1 MGCRCNWPPR
11 RGSIRSMSLLTCSS
25 RWRHGC
31 CSEASLPCLS
41 WDGWGARW
49 ASFDPVRALRCRCPL
64 WTPPGSRQR
73 HRKPCGHARRSA
85 TPNASVCAGRG
96 RRPGKLGEG
105 WALRFCW
112 SQCPTTLAPTDHS
125 ACCRSP
131 WLRHPLSCCLLG
143 DHKGSPLHVSL
154 LSARARKFALFAAA
168 ASGWTSTAPQAAEP
182 ELAFLPDHQ
191 QHTGVED
198 RRVGTT
204 KDTDQQRERKVA
216 DGYATKERQRTQCDQ
231 YGQRCVERA
240 GHGLYQAG
248 VDYLLKC
255 LRGAALHVL
264 TDTVEHNDC
273 IVHRETDHR
282 QQRGDEQRVDL
293 DMKSPAQD

>member
-1 MGCRCNWPPR
+1 ME
-11 RGSIRSMSLLTCSS
+11 IY
-25 RWRHGC
+25 
-31 CSEASLPCLS
+31 
-41 WDGWGARW
+41 
-49 ASFDPVRALRCRCPL
+49 PL
-64 WTPPGSRQR
+64 VE
-73 HRKPCGHARRSA
+73 K
-85 TPNASVCAGRG
+85 
-96 RRPGKLGEG
+96 
-105 WALRFCW
+105 
-112 SQCPTTLAPTDHS
+112 D
-125 ACCRSP
+125 
-131 WLRHPLSCCLLG
+131 LG
-143 DHKGSPLHVSL
+143 DHKGHPMCINRRKSPSPSVGAGAGMMRGGGLYGRPRSPPLRPSLAPPTATLVQGVRRATIKAHPTHPNHPRPYGSLGLLPVSVASPSPRLMLIGRPLRPANRL
-154 LSARARKFALFAAA
+154 LSARARKFPFLPTA
-168 ASGWTSTAPQAAEP
+168 ASGWTSTTPQAAEA
-182 ELAFLPDHQ
+182 EFAFLPDYQ
-191 QHTGVED
+191 QHTGIED

-204 KDTDQQRERKVA
+204 KDTDQQREREVA